1 MTDST
6 MSTLYLPG
14 VESNLKPGL
23 YKDLIDSARGRQAEY
38 SKIWTRSR
46 SSVSLRQY
54 RRYSRQIRRH
64 RDIDSYPA
72 PAIHKSRV
80 EIVR

>member
-23 YKDLIDSARGRQAEY
+23 YKDQIDSARGRQAEY
-38 SKIWTRSR
+38 SKIWDLFAFQREP
-46 SSVSLRQY
+46 SVDVREIA
-54 RRYSRQIRRH
+54 RR
-64 RDIDSYPA
+64 
-72 PAIHKSRV
+72 
-80 EIVR
+80 